1 MRKMYKRK
9 RRSCSVCKPGK
20 RGIVKRWSI
29 REEAELRRFDRE
41 RRWFEA
47 RER

>member
-1 MRKMYKRK
+1 MYKRK
-9 RRSCSVCKPGK
+9 RRSCAVCKPGK

-29 REEAELRRFDRE
+29 PEEAAIREADRE
-41 RRWFEA
+41 RRWYER